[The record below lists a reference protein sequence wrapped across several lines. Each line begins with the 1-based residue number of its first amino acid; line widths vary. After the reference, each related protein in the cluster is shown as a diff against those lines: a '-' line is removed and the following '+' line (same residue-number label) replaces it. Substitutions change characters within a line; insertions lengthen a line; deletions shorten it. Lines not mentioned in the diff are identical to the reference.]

1 MTDTFKWISPTKNY
15 PSYNSFNKSNDYYLL
30 SCINYKCMYV
40 LWLGLIIILLAYYTS
55 KIVY

>member
-15 PSYNSFNKSNDYYLL
+15 PSYNSFNKSTDYYLL
-30 SCINYKCMYV
+30 SCINYKCMYL